1 MDPMGY
7 CILFDIM
14 GFPQPLLHTM
24 CLYFKINI
32 NTVYIIIYI
41 HVCRIV
47 YLYHY
52 QLITSQ
58 HLNISSAQA
67 HKTPSKTKPEL
78 MASER

>member
-1 MDPMGY
+1 MLVYIYIPYMDPMGY

-41 HVCRIV
+41 YIC
-47 YLYHY
+47 
-52 QLITSQ
+52 
-58 HLNISSAQA
+58 
-67 HKTPSKTKPEL
+67 
-78 MASER
+78 M